1 MFNNPE
7 SGMMVFAAIGT
18 TPQAGMNFR
27 LLGLLIPQDVL
38 YGGMGKTLKRSVPV
52 AAEIIDDTAYGAI
65 LAGMTE
71 LLESARHAAA
81 RSVNSIMTATYWEIG
96 RRIVKE
102 EQRGKGRADYGEQ
115 IVTRLAKDL
124 TKRCG
129 RGFGYRNLYQMRQFY
144 MAYPQILQT
153 PSAKSRS
160 AAVSAESTSLI
171 VVLGELGKRF
181 PLSWSHY
188 VRLLS
193 IEKSEALAFYEA
205 EALRGGWSVRQLD
218 RQIRTKFYERT
229 LLSRNKAAMLK
240 KGQKARPE
248 DALTPEEEIK
258 DPFVLEFLDL
268 KDEYSESD
276 LEQALIHH
284 LESFLLELGDDFT
297 FVGRQRRLRIDDEW
311 FRVDLVFFHR
321 RLRCLVLIDLKLD
334 KLTAG
339 DIGQMHLY
347 LNYARAHWTHADENP
362 PVGLILCAEHR
373 AGVARYA
380 LEGLPTK
387 VLAAEYRMAL
397 PSERTLGAELERT
410 RKALEGRSGIA
421 PKD

>member
-1 MFNNPE
+1 MKTKLPFLPRT
-7 SGMMVFAAIGT
+7 AIFKEGVGPAYALRVGPAYALST
-18 TPQAGMNFR
+18 S
-27 LLGLLIPQDVL
+27 LLGLLIPHDVL
-38 YGGMGKTLKRSVPV
+38 YAGMGKKLKRSVPV

-193 IEKSEALAFYEA
+193 IENSEALAFYEA

-258 DPFVLEFLDL
+258 DPFVLYRKKGPCAIRSYGKFP
-268 KDEYSESD
+268 ESSD
-276 LEQALIHH
+276 R
-284 LESFLLELGDDFT
+284 S
-297 FVGRQRRLRIDDEW
+297 
-311 FRVDLVFFHR
+311 
-321 RLRCLVLIDLKLD
+321 
-334 KLTAG
+334 
-339 DIGQMHLY
+339 
-347 LNYARAHWTHADENP
+347 
-362 PVGLILCAEHR
+362 
-373 AGVARYA
+373 AGV
-380 LEGLPTK
+380 E
-387 VLAAEYRMAL
+387 
-397 PSERTLGAELERT
+397 
-410 RKALEGRSGIA
+410 
-421 PKD
+421 